1 MPYGFYELIRFS
13 AFAGFGY
20 LAILEFQKRNT
31 NGLIIYVVLALLFQP
46 FVKVALEREL
56 WNIIDVSVAIGLIIN
71 TIYTFYKSP
80 RNKSMNI
87 KNIDKRIL
95 AREFLFT
102 LGYLISISLIYVIVI
117 FADDNNESQLRKL
130 RKKIISLELPSESF
144 INDAYNLGSY
154 SIYSWD
160 DNPRRTFKEFQT
172 EASYNWQLVSKLYRE
187 YQKSYE
193 DENGWREFSL
203 SREKFN
209 NLIGYRFYRLGENN
223 KMNEDYIETL
233 YEFISSDDPSY
244 KQDLSFDKF
253 KSSMEDR
260 KYASEMYEFIS
271 SQDPSYKQDVSLNDF
286 IDVFQKNKN
295 EKALQTLF
303 GLAKGDGYTKSF
315 DEFKQLMSEN
325 KDALKQMYGL
335 AKGDGYQKDISQFK
349 TLVGFE
355 GSDIPKATEAVEEV
369 KKNEP
374 TAQEQNVTV
383 QKKMNE
389 LQKLYK
395 LLRREGYYTKS
406 YGEFEQKYNNDNAYR
421 DKVFSVVSRDG
432 HYTKSKDE
440 FFQKYAVSQPEV
452 TEAVEGVK
460 KTEPPVINLM
470 SKEEETKLKKLD
482 AEILSRVERAGDPYR
497 NYLWNLSVGILAIV
511 FGMRY
516 LIYATLWSLKQIKK

>member
-1 MPYGFYELIRFS
+1 
-13 AFAGFGY
+13 
-20 LAILEFQKRNT
+20 
-31 NGLIIYVVLALLFQP
+31 
-46 FVKVALEREL
+46 
-56 WNIIDVSVAIGLIIN
+56 
-71 TIYTFYKSP
+71 
-80 RNKSMNI
+80 
-87 KNIDKRIL
+87 
-95 AREFLFT
+95 
-102 LGYLISISLIYVIVI
+102 
-117 FADDNNESQLRKL
+117 
-130 RKKIISLELPSESF
+130 
-144 INDAYNLGSY
+144 
-154 SIYSWD
+154 
-160 DNPRRTFKEFQT
+160 
-172 EASYNWQLVSKLYRE
+172 
-187 YQKSYE
+187 
-193 DENGWREFSL
+193 
-203 SREKFN
+203 
-209 NLIGYRFYRLGENN
+209 
-223 KMNEDYIETL
+223 MNEDYIETL
-233 YEFISSDDPSY
+233 YKFLGTIDSSY
-244 KQDLSFDKF
+244 KQDVSFDKF

-260 KYASEMYEFIS
+260 KYASEMYKFLGTI
-271 SQDPSYKQDVSLNDF
+271 DPSYKQDVSLNDF
-286 IDVFQKNKN
+286 IDVFQINKN

-383 QKKMNE
+383 QKNMNE

>member
-31 NGLIIYVVLALLFQP
+31 NGLIIYVVLGLLFQP

-71 TIYTFYKSP
+71 TIYTFYKNP
-80 RNKSMNI
+80 RNKSMSI

-154 SIYSWD
+154 SMNSWD

-172 EASYNWQLVSKLYRE
+172 EASYNSQLVSKLYRE

-203 SREKFN
+203 SREKFD

-223 KMNEDYIETL
+223 KMNEEAIKVAY
-233 YEFISSDDPSY
+233 
-244 KQDLSFDKF
+244 
-253 KSSMEDR
+253 
-260 KYASEMYEFIS
+260 
-271 SQDPSYKQDVSLNDF
+271 N
-286 IDVFQKNKN
+286 
-295 EKALQTLF
+295 LF
-303 GLAKGDGYTKSF
+303 VGDGYTKSI
-315 DEFKQLMSEN
+315 DEFKKLMREN
-325 KDALKQMYGL
+325 PNGRKVAYNLFV
-335 AKGDGYQKDISQFK
+335 GDGYTKGEDDFS
-349 TLVGFE
+349 TLMGVT
-355 GSDIPKATEAVEEV
+355 DPPL

-383 QKKMNE
+383 QKNMNE
-389 LQKLYK
+389 EAVKDGYNYFLSGGYK
-395 LLRREGYYTKS
+395 DSFEDYIQLINTNAEALNDTYKYFVNNGY
-406 YGEFEQKYNNDNAYR
+406 ND
-421 DKVFSVVSRDG
+421 
-432 HYTKSKDE
+432 SKDD
-440 FFQKYAVSQPEV
+440 FSTLMGV
-452 TEAVEGVK
+452 TDPPVK
-460 KTEPPVINLM
+460 KTEPPVTNLM

-497 NYLWNLSVGILAIV
+497 NYLWDLSVGILAIV

>member
-1 MPYGFYELIRFS
+1 MKLISELIKLILAGAFFLCLLDMPYGFYELIRFS

-71 TIYTFYKSP
+71 TVYTFYKNP
-80 RNKSMNI
+80 RNKSMSI

-117 FADDNNESQLRKL
+117 FADNNNESQLRKL
-130 RKKIISLELPSESF
+130 RKKVISLELPSESF

-154 SIYSWD
+154 SINGWD

-172 EASYNWQLVSKLYRE
+172 EASYNSQLVSKLYRE

-209 NLIGYRFYRLGENN
+209 NLIGYRFDRLGDNN
-223 KMNEDYIETL
+223 KMNEKLQELYSYIKSQGAT
-233 YEFISSDDPSY
+233 
-244 KQDLSFDKF
+244 DLSLEQFAEAYGNDVYKAKDVYDF
-253 KSSMEDR
+253 VKGED
-260 KYASEMYEFIS
+260 MT
-271 SQDPSYKQDVSLNDF
+271 DLNEADF
-286 IDVFQKNKN
+286 FN
-295 EKALQTLF
+295 AYF
-303 GLAKGDGYTKSF
+303 G
-315 DEFKQLMSEN
+315 
-325 KDALKQMYGL
+325 
-335 AKGDGYQKDISQFK
+335 
-349 TLVGFE
+349 
-355 GSDIPKATEAVEEV
+355 EV

-389 LQKLYK
+389 KAIK
-395 LLRREGYYTKS
+395 DGYNY
-406 YGEFEQKYNNDNAYR
+406 F
-421 DKVFSVVSRDG
+421 VSRGYKDSFEDYKQLINTNTEALNDTYKYFVNNG
-432 HYTKSKDE
+432 YNDSKDD
-440 FFQKYAVSQPEV
+440 FSTLMGV
-452 TEAVEGVK
+452 TDPPVK
-460 KTEPPVINLM
+460 KTEPPVTNLM

-497 NYLWNLSVGILAIV
+497 NYLWDLSVGILAIV

>member
-1 MPYGFYELIRFS
+1 MKLISELIKLILAGAFFLCLLDMPYGFYELIRFS

-46 FVKVALEREL
+46 FIKVALEREL

-71 TIYTFYKSP
+71 TIYTFYKNP
-80 RNKSMNI
+80 RNKSMSI

-193 DENGWREFSL
+193 EENGWREFSL

-209 NLIGYRFYRLGENN
+209 NLIGYRFGRLGENN
-223 KMNEDYIETL
+223 KMNEKLQELYSYIKSKGVTDLTIEQFAEV
-233 YEFISSDDPSY
+233 YGNDPY
-244 KQDLSFDKF
+244 KAKDVYDFVKSESMTDLN
-253 KSSMEDR
+253 E
-260 KYASEMYEFIS
+260 A
-271 SQDPSYKQDVSLNDF
+271 DF
-286 IDVFQKNKN
+286 F
-295 EKALQTLF
+295 
-303 GLAKGDGYTKSF
+303 
-315 DEFKQLMSEN
+315 
-325 KDALKQMYGL
+325 
-335 AKGDGYQKDISQFK
+335 
-349 TLVGFE
+349 
-355 GSDIPKATEAVEEV
+355 
-369 KKNEP
+369 
-374 TAQEQNVTV
+374 
-383 QKKMNE
+383 
-389 LQKLYK
+389 
-395 LLRREGYYTKS
+395 
-406 YGEFEQKYNNDNAYR
+406 NAY
-421 DKVFSVVSRDG
+421 FG
-432 HYTKSKDE
+432 E
-440 FFQKYAVSQPEV
+440 
-452 TEAVEGVK
+452 VK

-470 SKEEETKLKKLD
+470 SKEEIEQLLKDYIATVNNPIYKGNMNVINSKFPEFQGIDVQVLEEYISTYNNPDYSGNYAIINEKFPEFFSGLTNEPTPQEETKLKKLD

-497 NYLWNLSVGILAIV
+497 NYLWDLSVGILAIV

-516 LIYATLWSLKQIKK
+516 LIYATLWSLKQIRK

>member
-1 MPYGFYELIRFS
+1 MKLISELIKLILAGAFFLCLLDMPYGFYELIRFS

-80 RNKSMNI
+80 RNKSINI

-130 RKKIISLELPSESF
+130 RKKVISLELPSESF
-144 INDAYNLGSY
+144 INDAYNLAY
-154 SIYSWD
+154 SRRIH
-160 DNPRRTFKEFQT
+160 PRRTFEEFRT
-172 EASYNWQLVSKLYRE
+172 EASYNSQLVSKLYRE

-203 SREKFN
+203 SREKFDI
-209 NLIGYRFYRLGENN
+209 LIGYRFDRLGDNN
-223 KMNEDYIETL
+223 KMNE
-233 YEFISSDDPSY
+233 
-244 KQDLSFDKF
+244 
-253 KSSMEDR
+253 
-260 KYASEMYEFIS
+260 
-271 SQDPSYKQDVSLNDF
+271 
-286 IDVFQKNKN
+286 
-295 EKALQTLF
+295 KAIKVAYNLF
-303 GLAKGDGYTKSF
+303 VGDGYTKSI
-315 DEFKQLMSEN
+315 DEFKKLMLEN
-325 KDALKQMYGL
+325 PNGREVAYNLFVR
-335 AKGDGYQKDISQFK
+335 DGYKKSIKDFS
-349 TLVGFE
+349 TLMG
-355 GSDIPKATEAVEEV
+355 
-369 KKNEP
+369 
-374 TAQEQNVTV
+374 VT
-383 QKKMNE
+383 
-389 LQKLYK
+389 
-395 LLRREGYYTKS
+395 
-406 YGEFEQKYNNDNAYR
+406 D
-421 DKVFSVVSRDG
+421 
-432 HYTKSKDE
+432 
-440 FFQKYAVSQPEV
+440 PP
-452 TEAVEGVK
+452 VK
-460 KTEPPVINLM
+460 KTEPPVTNLM

-497 NYLWNLSVGILAIV
+497 NYLWDLSVGILAIV

>member
-71 TIYTFYKSP
+71 TIYTFYKNP
-80 RNKSMNI
+80 RNKSMSI

-172 EASYNWQLVSKLYRE
+172 EASYNSQLVSKLYRE

-209 NLIGYRFYRLGENN
+209 NLIGYRFDRLGENN
-223 KMNEDYIETL
+223 KMNEKLQELYSYIKSKGVTDLTIEQFAEV
-233 YEFISSDDPSY
+233 YGNDPY
-244 KQDLSFDKF
+244 KAKDVYDFVKSESMTDLN
-253 KSSMEDR
+253 E
-260 KYASEMYEFIS
+260 A
-271 SQDPSYKQDVSLNDF
+271 DF
-286 IDVFQKNKN
+286 FN
-295 EKALQTLF
+295 AYF
-303 GLAKGDGYTKSF
+303 G
-315 DEFKQLMSEN
+315 
-325 KDALKQMYGL
+325 
-335 AKGDGYQKDISQFK
+335 
-349 TLVGFE
+349 
-355 GSDIPKATEAVEEV
+355 EV
-369 KKNEP
+369 KK
-374 TAQEQNVTV
+374 T
-383 QKKMNE
+383 
-389 LQKLYK
+389 
-395 LLRREGYYTKS
+395 
-406 YGEFEQKYNNDNAYR
+406 D
-421 DKVFSVVSRDG
+421 
-432 HYTKSKDE
+432 
-440 FFQKYAVSQPEV
+440 
-452 TEAVEGVK
+452 
-460 KTEPPVINLM
+460 PPVINLM
-470 SKEEETKLKKLD
+470 SKEEIEQLLKDYIATVNNPIYKGNMNVINSKFPEFQGMDVQVLEEYISTYNNPDYSGNYAIINEKFPEFFSGLTNEPTPQEETKLKKLD

-497 NYLWNLSVGILAIV
+497 NYLWDLSVGILAIV

-516 LIYATLWSLKQIKK
+516 LIYSTLWSLKQIRK

>member
-1 MPYGFYELIRFS
+1 MKLISELIKLILAGAFFLCLLDMPYGFYELIRFS

-80 RNKSMNI
+80 RNKSINI

-130 RKKIISLELPSESF
+130 RKKVISLELPSESF
-144 INDAYNLGSY
+144 INDAYHLGSY
-154 SIYSWD
+154 SMHRHWR
-160 DNPRRTFKEFQT
+160 PRRTFKEFQT
-172 EASYNWQLVSKLYRE
+172 EASYNSQLVSNLYRE

-203 SREKFN
+203 SREKFDI
-209 NLIGYRFYRLGENN
+209 LIGYRFDRLGDNN
-223 KMNEDYIETL
+223 KMNE
-233 YEFISSDDPSY
+233 
-244 KQDLSFDKF
+244 
-253 KSSMEDR
+253 
-260 KYASEMYEFIS
+260 
-271 SQDPSYKQDVSLNDF
+271 
-286 IDVFQKNKN
+286 
-295 EKALQTLF
+295 KAIKVAYNLF
-303 GLAKGDGYTKSF
+303 VGDGYTKSI
-315 DEFKQLMSEN
+315 DEFKKLMLEN
-325 KDALKQMYGL
+325 PNGREVAYNLFVR
-335 AKGDGYQKDISQFK
+335 DGYKKSIKDFS
-349 TLVGFE
+349 TLMG
-355 GSDIPKATEAVEEV
+355 
-369 KKNEP
+369 
-374 TAQEQNVTV
+374 VT
-383 QKKMNE
+383 
-389 LQKLYK
+389 
-395 LLRREGYYTKS
+395 
-406 YGEFEQKYNNDNAYR
+406 D
-421 DKVFSVVSRDG
+421 
-432 HYTKSKDE
+432 
-440 FFQKYAVSQPEV
+440 PP
-452 TEAVEGVK
+452 VK
-460 KTEPPVINLM
+460 KTEPPVTNLM

-497 NYLWNLSVGILAIV
+497 NYLWDLSVGILAIV